1 MLYCSAYRNFKFISL
16 SCVMFNF
23 VYTIVREH
31 IFVMMLV
38 DMYAN
43 AAAILLPASHI
54 EKGP

>member
-23 VYTIVREH
+23 VYTIVREQ
-31 IFVMMLV
+31 IFVMLLV

-43 AAAILLPASHI
+43 AAAILYLLPTL
-54 EKGP
+54 